1 MPPAVHMG
9 KYAAGPIS
17 HSSCHPSLS
26 CFSNLRICLFRELTS
41 ETKCSLVCSCRNSQT
56 SQGDHLSRDEL
67 LESCLASKAYITRAV
82 CHPAG
87 ESARPIDLVE
97 IAGELESPQIASYIL
112 TKILQAIASYRCT
125 TNPKRRSRG
134 MTFFGCDGAGAR
146 PYL

>member
-1 MPPAVHMG
+1 
-9 KYAAGPIS
+9 
-17 HSSCHPSLS
+17 
-26 CFSNLRICLFRELTS
+26 
-41 ETKCSLVCSCRNSQT
+41 
-56 SQGDHLSRDEL
+56 

-82 CHPAG
+82 YHLAG

-134 MTFFGCDGAGAR
+134 MTFFGCDSTGAS